1 MDIGFN
7 KGIAVIEPKHNEP
20 STAKELH
27 WRSAGL
33 THVGK
38 IRRHNEDSF
47 LERSDIG
54 LWAVADGM
62 GGHSAGDV
70 ASQMI
75 VDSLNQVTDEDSLPQ
90 RISQIEDQLLQVN
103 QHLIEKATEG
113 GQRLTI
119 GSTVVALLTYRDLGV
134 FIWAGDSRIY
144 RHREDQLQQ
153 LSADHSQVELYVEQ
167 GLISREEASH
177 HPHANMITRAVGA
190 ADELF
195 LDMDMCNL
203 RSGDRFL
210 LCSDGLTK
218 HVTDLEIRDLLADG
232 DTGAAANNL
241 VDLSLTRKAADNITV
256 VVVDIF

>member
-1 MDIGFN
+1 M
-7 KGIAVIEPKHNEP
+7 AVTEPKHNE
-20 STAKELH
+20 SSSENKLH

-38 IRRHNEDSF
+38 VRKHNEDSF

-75 VDSLNQVTDEDSLPQ
+75 VDSLAQLTDEDSLPQ
-90 RISQIEDQLLQVN
+90 RVSQVEDQLLQVN
-103 QHLIEKATEG
+103 QRLVEKATEG
-113 GQRLTI
+113 DQRLTI

-144 RHREDQLQQ
+144 RRRDDRLQQ
-153 LSADHSQVELYVEQ
+153 LSTDHSQVELYVEQ

-177 HPHANMITRAVGA
+177 HPHGNMITRAVGA

-195 LDMDMCNL
+195 LDMDMCSL
-203 RSGDRFL
+203 HAGDRFL

-232 DTGAAANNL
+232 DTEAAANNL
-241 VDLSLTRKAADNITV
+241 VDLALTRKAADNITV